1 MKWIKRGLIV
11 VAVLVVLA
19 AGALFAGV
27 QLADQKMNR
36 RLSVPAYALT
46 LPTDAASLERGKY
59 LFSSRGCAE
68 CHGANGAGHVFI
80 DSGGLRAK
88 APNISTGAGSV
99 TKSYSVADWERT
111 IRHGIKPDGRP
122 VFIMPSEDYNRLTD
136 TDVAALVAY
145 ASQLPPAEGSA
156 AEFTLPLPVRVLY
169 GFGAIP
175 DAAARIDHALA
186 PSKPVPTGVTV
197 EHGAY
202 VANMCIGC
210 HGAGLSGGKIPGGPP
225 DWPAAANLTP
235 GEGSV
240 MGRYA
245 DVKAF
250 AAMFKTGQRPDGAKV
265 QVMPF
270 ETLREMNDVDV
281 QALHLFLKSLPA
293 KAAGNR

>member
-1 MKWIKRGLIV
+1 MKWIKRGLIAV
-11 VAVLVVLA
+11 VVLAVLA

-36 RLSVPAYALT
+36 RLNVPAYALT
-46 LPTDAASLERGKY
+46 LPTDTASLERGKY

-68 CHGANGAGHVFI
+68 CHGANGAGRVFI

-88 APNISTGAGSV
+88 APNINTGAGSV
-99 TKSYSVADWERT
+99 TKSYSVGDWERA

-136 TDVAALVAY
+136 ADVAALVAY
-145 ASQLPPAEGSA
+145 ASHLPPTEGGG

-175 DAAARIDHALA
+175 DAAARIDHAMA

-210 HGAGLSGGKIPGGPP
+210 HGPGLSGGKIPGGPP

-245 DVKAF
+245 DGKTF
-250 AAMFKTGQRPDGAKV
+250 AAMLKSGQRPDGAKV
-265 QVMPF
+265 PVMPF
-270 ETLREMNDVDV
+270 ETLRELSDIDV

-293 KAAGNR
+293 RAAGNR